1 MDKVDERD
9 KSILKHKNQFT
20 MLNSLWFAVG
30 SLMQQVSDIRNTV
43 RPGIQSKLRYCE
55 LQGSDVIPRAAATR
69 IVAVIWYE

>member
-30 SLMQQVSDIRNTV
+30 SLMQQVSEILIGLELYDNYDIVN
-43 RPGIQSKLRYCE
+43 Y
-55 LQGSDVIPRAAATR
+55 RA
-69 IVAVIWYE
+69 VM